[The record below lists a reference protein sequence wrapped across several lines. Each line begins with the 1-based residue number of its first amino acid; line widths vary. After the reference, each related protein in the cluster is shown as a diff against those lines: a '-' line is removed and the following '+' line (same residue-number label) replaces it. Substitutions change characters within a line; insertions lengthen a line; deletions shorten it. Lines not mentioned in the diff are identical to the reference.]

1 MSNPTQI
8 SQAAAI
14 IGALG
19 GKKGGKSKSPQK
31 RKASRQNMAKA
42 RERLAQIIKAGKE
55 QLDG

>member
-31 RKASRQNMAKA
+31 QKASRQNMVKA

-55 QLDG
+55 QLQ